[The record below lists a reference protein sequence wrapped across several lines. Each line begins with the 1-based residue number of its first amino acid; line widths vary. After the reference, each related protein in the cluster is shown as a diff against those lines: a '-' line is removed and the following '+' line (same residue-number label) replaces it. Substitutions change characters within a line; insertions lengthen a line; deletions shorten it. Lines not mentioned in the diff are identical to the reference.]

1 MMVKRHLLILTCLIF
16 VAATP
21 VQAEEWLTG
30 FWPCFAVGNVPAPVD
45 PDVTLS
51 QEELHEFL
59 NATSDIVIEVRE
71 YNTCDGEPLP
81 SGQLAC
87 WVTFEQ
93 YGHQKTIWRANYQR
107 DYCYPLAKEMSE
119 KLVKKGYT
127 CWAADAQNPCESD
140 PPTDQPAVEP
150 AIPVEPSEGQAP
162 TDQVQDSELVRRDNI
177 YTFISQY
184 IPDRY
189 AFPIAEL
196 LAPDFFLKG
205 HTVTPLSPGGGEGY
219 EFDRSQAYRFDVSDW
234 HSVAIYSSL
243 WWSGTHEFFNYFV
256 FRESED
262 DVKPFFLG
270 VISGGVLISGSE
282 EGLVFETFT
291 GGRSMTECPPEK
303 ITRGIPLAVLSE
315 SKEFHAANGF
325 ILKSEPYTCE
335 LE

>member
-1 MMVKRHLLILTCLIF
+1 MVKRHLLILTCLIF

-21 VQAEEWLTG
+21 AHAEEWLTG
-30 FWPCFAVGNVPAPVD
+30 FWPCFAAGNIPAPID
-45 PDVTLS
+45 PDITLS

-71 YNTCDGEPLP
+71 YNTCDGKPPP

-87 WVTFEQ
+87 WVTHEQ
-93 YGHQKTIWRANYQR
+93 NGIEKTVWRANHET
-107 DYCYPLAKEMSE
+107 DYCYPRAEAMSE
-119 KLVKKGYT
+119 KLINSGYT
-127 CWAADAQNPCESD
+127 CWAADIPKPCADD
-140 PPTDQPAVEP
+140 PATDSPTVEP
-150 AIPVEPSEGQAP
+150 EISGGASAQQTA
-162 TDQVQDSELVRRDNI
+162 TDQVPGRESERQGDI
-177 YTFISQY
+177 YSFISQY
-184 IPDRY
+184 IPERY

-196 LAPDFFLKG
+196 LAPDFFLKD
-205 HTVTPLSPGGGEGY
+205 HTVTPLSTGGGEGY

-243 WWSGTHEFFNYFV
+243 WWRGTHEFFNYFV

-270 VISGGVLISGSE
+270 AISGGVLISGSE